1 MVRSFEQVRYGCWCN
16 AWKEGKEK
24 IITKDF
30 CEGRMSV
37 GGKKGQLVSHPS
49 SAVCSAYNTQWIIL
63 LIALCTA
70 NEEEILICLVH
81 CLP

>member
-30 CEGRMSV
+30 CEGRMRV
-37 GGKKGQLVSHPS
+37 GGKEGQLVSHPS
-49 SAVCSAYNTQWIIL
+49 SAVC
-63 LIALCTA
+63 ALHTTHSGLYYSLHYA
-70 NEEEILICLVH
+70 LQMRKRF
-81 CLP
+81 